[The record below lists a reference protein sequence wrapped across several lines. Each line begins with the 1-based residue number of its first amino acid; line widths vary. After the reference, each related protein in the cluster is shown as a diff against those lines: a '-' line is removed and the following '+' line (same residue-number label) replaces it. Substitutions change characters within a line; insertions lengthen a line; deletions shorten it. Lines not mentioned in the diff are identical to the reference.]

1 MFINYDHTI
10 FTKFYFTNKNDPMIK
25 DKKYYS
31 NISILIQKVI
41 KNGNVEIFDLFINDF
56 DVNNKL
62 FNEENETALHVAVK
76 CGKYDIVK
84 YLLEKKLNVNVNE
97 FIYGGGGHGY
107 GGDGIGNGQKNAL
120 HIAIQNEDVKIVDL
134 LLKNDKINVNKKFI
148 NEIINNNRINFD
160 VKELTPFHRCGFY
173 DEPRTDDDDTYVEVY
188 SRDQERTRIYRGG
201 GAKTPLFAAI
211 ELNDVQMIKILLSH
225 PEIDVN
231 AKSICYSPYKKSLV
245 VPLYEA
251 VRLKNDEI
259 QQLLMSNEKIDVGK
273 VSSFYEEK
281 NRGELE
287 NKRVFLLKCEKLPFE
302 NHNLPEQS

>member
-1 MFINYDHTI
+1 MEDDETNKPIFSSCLKYHNFIELFELIDKIGFDSFDKFDTLRMFINYDHTI

-160 VKELTPFHRCGFY
+160 VKELTPLY
-173 DEPRTDDDDTYVEVY
+173 MAVITQNYE
-188 SRDQERTRIYRGG
+188 I
-201 GAKTPLFAAI
+201 
-211 ELNDVQMIKILLSH
+211 VQLLLSH
-225 PEIDVN
+225 KGIDV
-231 AKSICYSPYKKSLV
+231 L
-245 VPLYEA
+245 L
-251 VRLKNDEI
+251 
-259 QQLLMSNEKIDVGK
+259 QLQ
-273 VSSFYEEK
+273 
-281 NRGELE
+281 
-287 NKRVFLLKCEKLPFE
+287 P
-302 NHNLPEQS
+302 

>member
-1 MFINYDHTI
+1 MFYYNY
-10 FTKFYFTNKNDPMIK
+10 
-25 DKKYYS
+25 S
-31 NISILIQKVI
+31 
-41 KNGNVEIFDLFINDF
+41 
-56 DVNNKL
+56 
-62 FNEENETALHVAVK
+62 
-76 CGKYDIVK
+76 
-84 YLLEKKLNVNVNE
+84 
-97 FIYGGGGHGY
+97 
-107 GGDGIGNGQKNAL
+107 
-120 HIAIQNEDVKIVDL
+120 
-134 LLKNDKINVNKKFI
+134 
-148 NEIINNNRINFD
+148 
-160 VKELTPFHRCGFY
+160 HRCGFY